1 MTKAHIIGLVLC
13 LLVAGGMAAGCSS
26 PLSPTESPPPT
37 QSSPLQVQSP
47 IATQASGAATVPV
60 EVPSEAPV
68 PEEGQ
73 ASISGVLYTF
83 SGNGPIPGTIFYLT
97 PARGETN
104 QEPPAVFVGPRE
116 EEGDVQGMSDPK
128 GQIALNNVPP
138 GNYYLVVWAPYNWI
152 MAVESDTDPT
162 FRLITLEPDQ
172 RETLG
177 MIYLA
182 WP

>member
-1 MTKAHIIGLVLC
+1 MTKTYIIGLTLC
-13 LLVAGGMAAGCSS
+13 LLVAGGVTTACSS
-26 PLSPTESPPPT
+26 PPSPTESPPPT

-47 IATQASGAATVPV
+47 IATLASGAATLPV

-83 SGNGPIPGTIFYLT
+83 SGRGPIPETIFYLT

-104 QEPPAVFVGPRE
+104 QEPPYFFIGPRE
-116 EEGDVQGMSDPK
+116 EAGDVQGMSDGR

-152 MAVESDTDPT
+152 MAVESDTDSTP
-162 FRLITLEPDQ
+162 RLITLEPNQ

-177 MIYLA
+177 TIYLA